1 MSSLSFLTSLCF
13 FDANLRILD
22 KTAELQRSFF
32 PLASREKF
40 CRKKKAAYI
49 CSAQSPDGG
58 IGRRTGLKIQ
68 RPQGCAGSTPAP
80 GTAFSD
86 LAIFLARSF
95 CFPASYNLPPTHPEQ
110 FRQPTFSLHARTK
123 AARIRYSYCP
133 SSIRPDTK
141 KPAAFSGRRLKS
153 TVEQS
158 TITGNPDSQGSG

>member
-95 CFPASYNLPPTHPEQ
+95 YFPASYNLPPIHPEQ
-110 FRQPTFSLHARTK
+110 FRQPTISTRGQRLQGFDTPTASPPSPSRHKKAGGLKRPPAKVNSRTIDYY
-123 AARIRYSYCP
+123 R
-133 SSIRPDTK
+133 
-141 KPAAFSGRRLKS
+141 
-153 TVEQS
+153 
-158 TITGNPDSQGSG
+158 

>member
-1 MSSLSFLTSLCF
+1 MSSLSFLTSLFF

-32 PLASREKF
+32 PFASREKF

-95 CFPASYNLPPTHPEQ
+95 CFPASYNLPPGPPGTIPSTHH
-110 FRQPTFSLHARTK
+110 LHARTK
-123 AARIRYSYCP
+123 AARIRYSYCL

-153 TVEQS
+153 TIERS

>member
-1 MSSLSFLTSLCF
+1 MKQRVNVPFWLPLIFFHLLS
-13 FDANLRILD
+13 N
-22 KTAELQRSFF
+22 
-32 PLASREKF
+32 
-40 CRKKKAAYI
+40 
-49 CSAQSPDGG
+49 
-58 IGRRTGLKIQ
+58 
-68 RPQGCAGSTPAP
+68 CALYLLGTLSAP

-153 TVEQS
+153 TVERS
-158 TITGNPDSQGSG
+158 TITGNPDSQGSEQEAQNHVLCNR

>member
-22 KTAELQRSFF
+22 KTAELQQSFF

-80 GTAFSD
+80 GTSFSD

-95 CFPASYNLPPTHPEQ
+95 CFPASYNLPPTHLEQ
-110 FRQPTFSLHARTK
+110 FHNQPFPFTRRQRPQGFNTPTAPPPSVQTQKSRRPEK
-123 AARIRYSYCP
+123 AA
-133 SSIRPDTK
+133 
-141 KPAAFSGRRLKS
+141 G
-153 TVEQS
+153 
-158 TITGNPDSQGSG
+158 

>member
-1 MSSLSFLTSLCF
+1 MSSLSFLTSLFF

-95 CFPASYNLPPTHPEQ
+95 CFPASYNLPPGPPGTIPTTNLFPPRADKGRKDSILLLPLLHPSRYKKAGGL
-110 FRQPTFSLHARTK
+110 FRPPAKVNSRTIDYY
-123 AARIRYSYCP
+123 R
-133 SSIRPDTK
+133 
-141 KPAAFSGRRLKS
+141 
-153 TVEQS
+153 
-158 TITGNPDSQGSG
+158 

>member
-1 MSSLSFLTSLCF
+1 MSSLSFLTSLFF

-95 CFPASYNLPPTHPEQ
+95 IFPLPTIFPRSTRNNSVNPPSPRADKGCKDSILLLPLLHPSRHKKAGGL
-110 FRQPTFSLHARTK
+110 FRPPAKVNSRTIDYY
-123 AARIRYSYCP
+123 R
-133 SSIRPDTK
+133 
-141 KPAAFSGRRLKS
+141 
-153 TVEQS
+153 
-158 TITGNPDSQGSG
+158 

>member
-1 MSSLSFLTSLCF
+1 MKQRVNVPFWLPLIFFHLLSNCTLYLLGTL
-13 FDANLRILD
+13 
-22 KTAELQRSFF
+22 
-32 PLASREKF
+32 
-40 CRKKKAAYI
+40 
-49 CSAQSPDGG
+49 
-58 IGRRTGLKIQ
+58 
-68 RPQGCAGSTPAP
+68 STP

-153 TVEQS
+153 TVERS